1 MTEDER
7 MINDTWPLIRETV
20 GRYKAILDQ
29 TNVGSVLRGRPLSQ
43 QLAFWLT
50 LAQLDELIDS
60 DVVEIARREKREP
73 RGLHAGSDGGW

>member
-20 GRYKAILDQ
+20 GRFKAILDQ
-29 TNVGSVLRGRPLSQ
+29 TNLGLALRGRPLSQ

-60 DVVEIARREKREP
+60 DVVEVAREEKHDP
-73 RGLHAGSDGGW
+73 GGLHAGSDG